1 MQEANKDTATG
12 KNMNTNTNAKK
23 ALMKQQIEKHLDQII
38 LPFWEKLKDDEYG
51 GFYGYMDIDLKLDKE
66 AVKGCILNNRILW
79 FFSNAYLTLKRPEL
93 LSYAKHAYEF
103 LKNACLDRTYG
114 GVYWSVTF
122 DGTPEEDMKHTYNQA
137 FAIYALSSYYDA
149 SGDREA
155 LDIAWSI
162 YDVIETNCKDDQGYL
177 EAFDCNFQP
186 VSNEKL
192 SENGVMA
199 EKTMNTLL
207 HVFEGY
213 TELYRVTKD
222 EKVGENL
229 RWMLDIFAKK
239 VYNPVKKRQEVF
251 FDKNW
256 NTLIDLYSYGHD
268 IETSWLI
275 DKGLSI
281 LNDPK
286 VTKELAPITDT
297 LAEQIYHIAYLD
309 HSVINEC
316 ERGINDTT
324 RVWWIQAE
332 SVLGFFNYYQKH
344 PEKIEYFKAAQDIW
358 NYIQNVMTDKRPGSE
373 WFWDVDKDGQPVSKK
388 PIVEPWKC
396 PYHNGRMCFEMI
408 QRLGE

>member
-1 MQEANKDTATG
+1 MQEAVKTDISAE
-12 KNMNTNTNAKK
+12 K
-23 ALMKQQIEKHLDQII
+23 ALMREQIQSHLDQVI
-38 LPFWEKLKDDEYG
+38 LPFWENLKDSEYG

-93 LSYAKHAYEF
+93 LAYAKHAYEF
-103 LKNACLDRTYG
+103 LKNACLDREYG
-114 GVYWSVTF
+114 GVYWSVSF
-122 DGTPEEDMKHTYNQA
+122 DGKPVEDLKHTYNQA

-149 SGDREA
+149 SGDQEA

-162 YDVIETNCKDDQGYL
+162 YEIIEKHCKDDKGYL
-177 EAFDCNFQP
+177 EAFDRRFLP
-186 VSNEKL
+186 VDNEKL

-222 EKVGENL
+222 EKVGAAL

-239 VYNPVKKRQEVF
+239 VYNPDKKRQEVF
-251 FDKNW
+251 FDKDW

-275 DKGLSI
+275 DRGVEI
-281 LNDPK
+281 LGDEK
-286 VTKELAPITDT
+286 VREMIGPVTDT
-297 LAEQIYHIAYLD
+297 LAEQIYHIAYID
-309 HSVINEC
+309 GSVINEC
-316 ERGINDTT
+316 ERGVNNTT
-324 RVWWIQAE
+324 RVWWVQAE
-332 SVLGFFNYYQKH
+332 SVLGFMNYYEKH
-344 PEKIEYFKAAQDIW
+344 PQKTEYFEAAKEIW
-358 NYIQNVMTDKRPGSE
+358 DYIQNRMTDKRPGSE
-373 WFWDVDKDGQPVSKK
+373 WFWDLDENGQPSSKK

-408 QRLGE
+408 QRLQTC